1 MTDLKLVPYAALLL
15 RVALGVMFLSHSIV
29 LKLFVFTLAGNA
41 AFFESIGLPGSFG
54 YVVFAAEAL
63 GGTLLV
69 LGVQTRWV
77 ALTLSPILV
86 GAVWVHSGNGW
97 MFASP
102 NGGWEYPLYLTVLA
116 LVQGLLGD
124 GAFALSASRPVPAFS
139 ARTAVFGR

>member
-1 MTDLKLVPYAALLL
+1 MTDLKLVPYAAFLL

-29 LKLFVFTLAGNA
+29 LKLFIFTLAGNA
-41 AFFESIGLPGSFG
+41 AFFESVGLPGSFG

-77 ALTLSPILV
+77 ALTLSPILA
-86 GAVWVHSGNGW
+86 GAVWVHAGNGW

-124 GAFALSASRPVPAFS
+124 GAFALSASRPVPAFA